1 MAEEKKTIKKV
12 ATKKVATKKV
22 ATKKVAVKKVAT
34 KKVAA
39 SVDIKQEEVTP
50 VVKIAK
56 SSPKTAPATR
66 YIYAVGRRKTASVQV
81 RLFVDSKEETV
92 INGRTLAKYFGSAS
106 LVTNALAPL
115 KTAGYEER
123 GAVSLLAQGGGM
135 TGQSDASKLAIARAL
150 VKHDPLLRPA
160 LKAAGFLTRDARKVE
175 RKKPGLKKARKSP
188 QWAKR

>member
-12 ATKKVATKKV
+12 AAKKAT
-22 ATKKVAVKKVAT
+22 VKKVPAT

-39 SVDIKQEEVTP
+39 TVAPAKKATKAAP
-50 VVKIAK
+50 VVK
-56 SSPKTAPATR
+56 STPKATAATTTR

>member
-12 ATKKVATKKV
+12 AAKKAT
-22 ATKKVAVKKVAT
+22 VKKVVAT
-34 KKVAA
+34 VAPAKKAKTA
-39 SVDIKQEEVTP
+39 P
-50 VVKIAK
+50 VVK
-56 SSPKTAPATR
+56 STPKATAVTATR
-66 YIYAVGRRKTASVQV
+66 YIYAVGRRKTASVQA

-92 INGRTLAKYFGSAS
+92 INGRTLEKYFGSAS
-106 LVTNALAPL
+106 LVANVLAPL
-115 KTAGYEER
+115 RTAGYEER

-188 QWAKR
+188 AKR